1 MITAKGNAAKENINK
16 SDLNVKDEY
25 ISLKEGAGMKV
36 RLLAAD
42 DFVEY
47 HSHGAYNLDIFT
59 QPCPEEG
66 CVYCKAANLGIE
78 EFKALKSK
86 NRYLFA
92 FGDLETGKVKL
103 LDVSKNQAKK
113 LMASI
118 DEYAEN
124 INDIAF
130 TLKRVGTGKDTSYT
144 LNPILKM
151 KASEEEQFNVF
162 DGHTVAIEFFVDRLD
177 ARVSNED
184 FKVKML
190 AKAGLDVSAYRD
202 LFGAELVDKALAAS
216 DENAEKIET
225 ESNESLI

>member
-1 MITAKGNAAKENINK
+1 MITAKGNEAREHINK
-16 SDLNVKDEY
+16 GDLNIKDEY
-25 ISLKEGAGMKV
+25 ISLKEGAGLKV

-66 CVYCKAANLGIE
+66 CVYCKAATLDVE
-78 EFKALKSK
+78 DFKALRVK

-92 FGDLETGKVKL
+92 FGDLETGKVRL

-118 DEYAEN
+118 DEYADN
-124 INDIAF
+124 IDEIAF
-130 TLKRVGTGKDTSYT
+130 TLKRVGNGKDTTYT

-151 KASEEEQFNVF
+151 KGNEQEQFEAFN
-162 DGHTVAIEFFVDRLD
+162 GQTVDIEFFVDRLD
-177 ARVSNED
+177 VRVSTED
-184 FKVKML
+184 FKVRML
-190 AKAGLDVSAYRD
+190 AKAGLDVTAHKD
-202 LFGAELVDKALAAS
+202 LFGAELVEKALAAA
-216 DENAEKIET
+216 DENAEKVDA